1 MNEPNLKNLKYHKVI
16 GFRLLDLVSL
26 SDFVVE
32 LDRAKKAIKNNNILK
47 SHIGRYYEKDMYIVL
62 KENKI
67 VYLGKG
73 NTETKVVDLGNTP
86 ILNSF
91 GFNSNTK
98 TQSKIKIKLGD
109 LTEHRSLYCVYDFN
123 LRKGEFAISESK
135 SGLFSLINMQKLSVA
150 YESNINKEMSIDELN
165 KNFALNIR
173 TKGWYCKVGD
183 LVICDIDSPLGSF
196 KVDKIF
202 NKFMCK
208 SDKKAFDLIIF
219 PPNIK
224 YIAFSNKRAISKS
237 ELKFSPSTSVS
248 TVVKIGKD
256 TMSLSEFISRAYEFK
271 CDINFY

>member
-1 MNEPNLKNLKYHKVI
+1 MNEPNLKNLKYRKVI
-16 GFRLLDLVSL
+16 GFKLLDLVSL

-47 SHIGRYYEKDMYIVL
+47 SHIGRYYEKDVYVL
-62 KENKI
+62 PKENKM

-73 NTETKVVDLGNTP
+73 NTETKVLDLGNIP
-86 ILNSF
+86 VLNSF

-98 TQSKIKIKLGD
+98 IQSKIKIKLGD
-109 LTEHRSLYCVYDFN
+109 LTELRSLYCVYDLN
-123 LRKGEFAISESK
+123 LRKGEFAVSESK
-135 SGLFSLINMQKLSVA
+135 SGLFSLINMQKLNIA

-173 TKGWYCKVGD
+173 AKGWYCKIGD
-183 LVICDIDSPLGSF
+183 LVMCDIESPLGSF

-208 SDKKAFDLIIF
+208 SSKKAFDLIVF

-224 YIAFSNKRAISKS
+224 YIAFSNKMTIHRS
-237 ELKFSPSTSVS
+237 ELKFSPSTSAN
-248 TVVKIGKD
+248 TIVKIGKD

>member
-1 MNEPNLKNLKYHKVI
+1 M
-16 GFRLLDLVSL
+16 

-47 SHIGRYYEKDMYIVL
+47 SHIGRYYEKDVYIL
-62 KENKI
+62 PKENKI

-73 NTETKVVDLGNTP
+73 NTETKVLDLGNIP

-98 TQSKIKIKLGD
+98 TQSKIKVKLGN
-109 LTEHRSLYCVYDFN
+109 LTEHRSLYCVYDLN
-123 LRKGEFAISESK
+123 LRKGEFAVSESK
-135 SGLFSLINMQKLSVA
+135 SGLFSLINMQKLNIA
-150 YESNINKEMSIDELN
+150 YESSINKEMSIDELN

-173 TKGWYCKVGD
+173 AKGWYCKIGD
-183 LVICDIDSPLGSF
+183 LVICDIESPLGSF

-208 SDKKAFDLIIF
+208 SSKKAFDLIVF

-224 YIAFSNKRAISKS
+224 YIAFSNKMAIHRS
-237 ELKFSPSTSVS
+237 ELKFSPSTSANVI
-248 TVVKIGKD
+248 VKIGKE
-256 TMSLSEFISRAYEFK
+256 TTSLSEFISRAYEFK

>member
-1 MNEPNLKNLKYHKVI
+1 
-16 GFRLLDLVSL
+16 
-26 SDFVVE
+26 
-32 LDRAKKAIKNNNILK
+32 
-47 SHIGRYYEKDMYIVL
+47 MYIVP

-73 NTETKVVDLGNTP
+73 NTETKVVDLGNIP

-109 LTEHRSLYCVYDFN
+109 LTEHRSLYCVYDLN
-123 LRKGEFAISESK
+123 LRKGEFAVSESK
-135 SGLFSLINMQKLSVA
+135 SGLFSLINMQKLNTA
-150 YESNINKEMSIDELN
+150 YESSINKEMSIDGLN

-173 TKGWYCKVGD
+173 AKGWYCKVGD
-183 LVICDIDSPLGSF
+183 LVICDIESSLGSF

-202 NKFMCK
+202 SKFICK

-237 ELKFSPSTSVS
+237 
-248 TVVKIGKD
+248 
-256 TMSLSEFISRAYEFK
+256 
-271 CDINFY
+271 

>member
-16 GFRLLDLVSL
+16 GFKLLDLVSL

-47 SHIGRYYEKDMYIVL
+47 SHIGRYYEKDVYVL
-62 KENKI
+62 PKENKM

-73 NTETKVVDLGNTP
+73 NTETKVLDLGSIP

-98 TQSKIKIKLGD
+98 NQSKIKIKLGD
-109 LTEHRSLYCVYDFN
+109 LTEHRSLYCVYDLN
-123 LRKGEFAISESK
+123 LRKGEFAVSESK
-135 SGLFSLINMQKLSVA
+135 SGLFSLINMQKLSAA

-173 TKGWYCKVGD
+173 AKGWYCKIGD
-183 LVICDIDSPLGSF
+183 LVMCDIEYPLGSF

-202 NKFMCK
+202 NKFICK
-208 SDKKAFDLIIF
+208 SSKKAFDLIVF

-224 YIAFSNKRAISKS
+224 YIAFSNKMAIHRS
-237 ELKFSPSTSVS
+237 ELKFSPSTSANVI
-248 TVVKIGKD
+248 VKIGKE
-256 TMSLSEFISRAYEFK
+256 TISLSEFISRAYEFK